1 MFHGKHFDDQL
12 NRAAVWAGMRLGSSE
27 REALGDFAGWL
38 TTEGIEA
45 GGVGPREAPRIVDR
59 HVAESLVFAGV
70 WRDVWGETPA
80 RVLDVGAGV
89 GLPGIPLAITHP
101 QTAFTLLDRSE
112 RRCRLAR
119 RAVRVL
125 GLQNVSVEHSD
136 VAVEA
141 RTWSAVLFRASIPP
155 DRALEVAVPLLDDNG
170 CAVVAL
176 TRSSEAGAV
185 PSAPPDTELELVR
198 TDPGV
203 LDSPAW
209 FLRMR
214 NTEPRTKDGINS

>member
-12 NRAAVWAGMRLGSSE
+12 NRAASWAGGRIGSSE
-27 REALGDFAGWL
+27 REALGDFGGWL
-38 TTEGIEA
+38 ATEGIEA
-45 GGVGPREAPRIVDR
+45 GGVGPLEAPRIVDR
-59 HVAESLVFAGV
+59 HLADSLVFAGV
-70 WRDVWGETPA
+70 WGETPN
-80 RVLDVGAGV
+80 RVLDVGSGV

-101 QTAFTLLDRSE
+101 QTAFTLLDRSG
-112 RRCRLAR
+112 RRCHLAR

-125 GLQNVSVEHSD
+125 GLQNVSVEQRD
-136 VAVEA
+136 VAHEA

-155 DRALEVAVPLLDDNG
+155 DRALDVAAPLLDDNG

-176 TRSSEAGAV
+176 RRSSQVGAV
-185 PSAPPDTELELVR
+185 PSALPDSELDRVR

>member
-12 NRAAVWAGMRLGSSE
+12 NRAARWAGIRLGSSE
-27 REALGDFAGWL
+27 REALGVFGGWL
-38 TTEGIEA
+38 ATEGIEA
-45 GGVGPREAPRIVDR
+45 GGVGPLETPRIVDR
-59 HVAESLVFAGV
+59 HLADSLVFAGV
-70 WRDVWGETPA
+70 WGETPP

-101 QTAFTLLDRSE
+101 QTDFTLLDRSG
-112 RRCRLAR
+112 RRCHLAR

-125 GLQNVSVEHSD
+125 GLQNVSVEQRD
-136 VAVEA
+136 VALEA
-141 RTWSAVLFRASIPP
+141 RKWPAVLFRASIPP
-155 DRALEVAVPLLDDNG
+155 DRALKVAAPLLDDDG
-170 CAVVAL
+170 CVVVAL
-176 TRSSEAGAV
+176 SRSSEAGAV
-185 PSAPPDTELELVR
+185 PSAPPDTELDLVR

>member
-12 NRAAVWAGMRLGSSE
+12 NRAAHWAGIRLGSAE
-27 REALGDFAGWL
+27 RQALGEFGRWL
-38 TTEGIEA
+38 VAEGVEA
-45 GGVGPREAPRIVDR
+45 GGLGPLESSRIVDR
-59 HVAESLVFAGV
+59 HLADSLVFAGV
-70 WRDVWGETPA
+70 WGETPN

-101 QTAFTLLDRSE
+101 QTTFTLLDRSG

-125 GLQNVSVEHSD
+125 DLQNVSVDQRDAHLE
-136 VAVEA
+136 VRRWPV
-141 RTWSAVLFRASIPP
+141 VLFRASLPP
-155 DRALEVAVPLLDDNG
+155 NQALAVAAPLLEYTG
-170 CAVVAL
+170 SAVVAL
-176 TRSSEAGAV
+176 SRTSEPMAL
-185 PSAPPDTELELVR
+185 PPAPPDTELDLVC

-209 FLRMR
+209 LLRMR
-214 NTEPRTKDGINS
+214 RTEPRNKDGINS

>member
-12 NRAAVWAGMRLGSSE
+12 NRAAHWAGIRLGSAE
-27 REALGDFAGWL
+27 RQALGEFGRWL
-38 TTEGIEA
+38 VAEGVEA
-45 GGVGPREAPRIVDR
+45 GGLGPLESSRIVDR
-59 HVAESLVFAGV
+59 HLADSLVFAGV
-70 WRDVWGETPA
+70 WGETPN

-101 QTAFTLLDRSE
+101 QTTFTLLDRSG

-125 GLQNVSVEHSD
+125 DLQNVSVDQRDADLE
-136 VAVEA
+136 VRRWPV
-141 RTWSAVLFRASIPP
+141 VLFRASLPP
-155 DRALEVAVPLLDDNG
+155 NQALAVAAPLLEYTG
-170 CAVVAL
+170 SAVVAL
-176 TRSSEAGAV
+176 SRTSEPMAL
-185 PSAPPDTELELVR
+185 PPAPPDTELDLVC

-209 FLRMR
+209 LLRMR
-214 NTEPRTKDGINS
+214 RTEPRNKDGINS

>member
-12 NRAAVWAGMRLGSSE
+12 NRAASWAGIRLGSSE
-27 REALGDFAGWL
+27 REALGNFGGWL
-38 TTEGIEA
+38 ATEGIEA
-45 GGVGPREAPRIVDR
+45 GGVGPLETPRIVDR
-59 HVAESLVFAGV
+59 HLADSLVFAGV
-70 WRDVWGETPA
+70 WGETPP

-101 QTAFTLLDRSE
+101 QTDFTLLDRSG
-112 RRCRLAR
+112 RRCHLAR

-125 GLQNVSVEHSD
+125 GLQNVSVEQRD
-136 VAVEA
+136 VALEA
-141 RTWSAVLFRASIPP
+141 RKWPAVLFRASIPP
-155 DRALEVAVPLLDDNG
+155 DRALKVAAPLLDDDG
-170 CAVVAL
+170 CVVVAL
-176 TRSSEAGAV
+176 SRSSEAGAV
-185 PSAPPDTELELVR
+185 PSAPPDTELDLVR

-214 NTEPRTKDGINS
+214 NTEPRAKDGINS